1 MVAAAQGRTE
11 RAVTS
16 PGLRALRAKHRHHAA
31 DKARHALNQRP
42 RPEPPT
48 AGERDLLCG
57 CHQSY
62 RRTNGYVITTTS
74 PCPQHALTATPPT
87 PRVLKLGRLVW
98 HGPKADETPYPDDE
112 QETL

>member
-1 MVAAAQGRTE
+1 M
-11 RAVTS
+11 TS

-62 RRTNGYVITTTS
+62 RRTNG
-74 PCPQHALTATPPT
+74 
-87 PRVLKLGRLVW
+87 
-98 HGPKADETPYPDDE
+98 
-112 QETL
+112 